1 MPISTP
7 TTALQYTHNQNVPYQ
22 WYEHTNHK
30 NILHYAYFE
39 VVVQR
44 LTFTISC
51 LFFQIRLLDV
61 LPHVK
66 VSAPLPNATAQ
77 SYYTAILSKI
87 QTKSGKF
94 WKNQLKSYFLPSIL
108 SLKNVTHELLI

>member
-1 MPISTP
+1 MC
-7 TTALQYTHNQNVPYQ
+7 
-22 WYEHTNHK
+22 HTNGMNTPIIK
-30 NILHYAYFE
+30 IYCITPIFE

-51 LFFQIRLLDV
+51 LFFQVRLLDV
-61 LPHVK
+61 LPHAN
-66 VSAPLPNATAQ
+66 VSAPLPNTTAH

-94 WKNQLKSYFLPSIL
+94 WKNQQKSYFIPTSFSKISNFLG
-108 SLKNVTHELLI
+108 